1 LIEPLRSGSQV
12 AAVQLLQYA
21 RARQQQRR
29 GKIGGGVRETER
41 QDADCNCFG
50 WELESARRKRN

>member
-1 LIEPLRSGSQV
+1 M
-12 AAVQLLQYA
+12 QLLQYA

>member
-1 LIEPLRSGSQV
+1 LNSNGR
-12 AAVQLLQYA
+12 
-21 RARQQQRR
+21 
-29 GKIGGGVRETER
+29 GVRETER

>member
-1 LIEPLRSGSQV
+1 MEGEFV
-12 AAVQLLQYA
+12 KV
-21 RARQQQRR
+21 
-29 GKIGGGVRETER
+29 KVETER